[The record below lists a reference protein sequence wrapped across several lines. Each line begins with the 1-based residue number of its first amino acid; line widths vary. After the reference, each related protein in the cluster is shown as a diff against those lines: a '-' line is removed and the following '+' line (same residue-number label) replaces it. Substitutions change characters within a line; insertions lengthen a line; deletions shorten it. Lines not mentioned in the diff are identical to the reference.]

1 MIYDK
6 EAFFTRL
13 YEKKFRVL
21 FEEIKGEL
29 EKNIQSSLIR
39 LCDQTE
45 NMLFVTFT
53 PYLVKVCL
61 RTIKKSNKL

>member
-1 MIYDK
+1 MD
-6 EAFFTRL
+6 L
-13 YEKKFRVL
+13 YLEMKD
-21 FEEIKGEL
+21 EL
-29 EKNIQSSLIR
+29 EMNLQSSLIR

-61 RTIKKSNKL
+61 RTIKKRAKMETQLILMNLTRNE

>member
-1 MIYDK
+1 MD
-6 EAFFTRL
+6 L
-13 YEKKFRVL
+13 YLEMKD
-21 FEEIKGEL
+21 EL
-29 EKNIQSSLIR
+29 EMNLQSSLIR

-61 RTIKKSNKL
+61 RTIKKRAKMETQLILMNLTRIE